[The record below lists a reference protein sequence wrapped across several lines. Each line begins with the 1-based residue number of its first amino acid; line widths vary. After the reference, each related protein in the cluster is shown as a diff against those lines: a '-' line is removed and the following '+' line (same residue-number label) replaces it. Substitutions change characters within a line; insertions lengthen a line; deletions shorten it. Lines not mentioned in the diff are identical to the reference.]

1 MKEVIAIIRRH
12 KLQETKAGLLGIGIP
27 ALTMVSVEGRGKQK
41 GLPWNYELDPLLTEV
56 DDKEEKNT
64 DEKNTDSR
72 MRFIPKRMI
81 YTVVEDEYVPKVVET
96 IIRTNQSG
104 HIGDGKIFVCPI
116 EDTVRVRTGENGE
129 QAIK

>member
-12 KLQETKAGLLGIGIP
+12 RLQETKAGLLGIGIP

-41 GLPWNYELDPLLTEV
+41 GLPGWNYELDPTLTEI
-56 DDKEEKNT
+56 EEKNT
-64 DEKNTDSR
+64 GVS

-81 YTVVEDEYVPKVVET
+81 YAVVEDEDIPKVIET

-104 HIGDGKIFVCPI
+104 HIGDGKIFVCPV
-116 EDTVRVRTGENGE
+116 EDAVRVRTGENGE
-129 QAIK
+129 QALK

>member
-27 ALTMVSVEGRGKQK
+27 ALTMISVEGRGKQK
-41 GLPWNYELDPLLTEV
+41 GLPGWNYELDPTLTEV
-56 DDKEEKNT
+56 EEKNT
-64 DEKNTDSR
+64 GVN
-72 MRFIPKRMI
+72 MRFIPKRMVYI
-81 YTVVEDEYVPKVVET
+81 VVEDEDVPKVVET

-104 HIGDGKIFVCPI
+104 HIGDGKIFVCPV
-116 EDTVRVRTGENGE
+116 EDAIRVRTGEIGE

>member
-1 MKEVIAIIRRH
+1 MKEVIAILRRH
-12 KLQETKAGLLGIGIP
+12 NVQDTKAGLLGIGVP

-41 GLPWNYELDPLLTEV
+41 GLPGWNYELDPALMEL
-56 DDKEEKNT
+56 EEKNT
-64 DEKNTDSR
+64 GES

-81 YTVVEDEYVPKVVET
+81 STVVEDEDVPEVVET

-104 HIGDGKIFVCPI
+104 HIGDGKIFVCPVV
-116 EDTVRVRTGENGE
+116 DAVRVRTGESGE

>member
-1 MKEVIAIIRRH
+1 MKEVMAIIRRH
-12 KLQETKAGLLGIGIP
+12 RLQETKAGLLGIGIP

-41 GLPWNYELDPLLTEV
+41 GLPGWNYELDPTLTEV
-56 DDKEEKNT
+56 EEKNT
-64 DEKNTDSR
+64 GVS

-81 YTVVEDEYVPKVVET
+81 YAVVEDEYVPKVVET

-104 HIGDGKIFVCPI
+104 HIGDGKIFVCPM
-116 EDTVRVRTGENGE
+116 ENAVRVRTGESGE

>member
-12 KLQETKAGLLGIGIP
+12 NLQETKAGLMGIGVP
-27 ALTMVSVEGRGKQK
+27 ALTMISVEGRGKQK
-41 GLPWNYELDPLLTEV
+41 GLPGWNYELDPALTEL
-56 DDKEEKNT
+56 KEKNLGV
-64 DEKNTDSR
+64 S

-81 YTVVEDEYVPKVVET
+81 SIMVEDDDVPKVVET

-116 EDTVRVRTGENGE
+116 EDTVRVRTGERGE
-129 QAIK
+129 QALK

>member
-12 KLQETKAGLLGIGIP
+12 RLQETKAGLLGIGIP

-41 GLPWNYELDPLLTEV
+41 GLPGWNYELDPTLTEV
-56 DDKEEKNT
+56 EEKNT
-64 DEKNTDSR
+64 GIG
-72 MRFIPKRMI
+72 MRFVPKRMI
-81 YTVVEDEYVPKVVET
+81 YTVVEDEDVPKVVET

-104 HIGDGKIFVCPI
+104 HIGDGKIFVCPVY
-116 EDTVRVRTGENGE
+116 DAVRVRTGESGE

>member
-12 KLQETKAGLLGIGIP
+12 RLQETKAGLLGIGIP

-41 GLPWNYELDPLLTEV
+41 GLPGWNYELDPTLTEV
-56 DDKEEKNT
+56 EEKNT
-64 DEKNTDSR
+64 GVS
-72 MRFIPKRMI
+72 MRFVPKRMI
-81 YTVVEDEYVPKVVET
+81 YAGVEDEDVPKVVET

-104 HIGDGKIFVCPI
+104 HIGDGKIFVCPV
-116 EDTVRVRTGENGE
+116 ENTVRVRTGENGE

>member
-12 KLQETKAGLLGIGIP
+12 RLQETKAGLLGIGIP

-41 GLPWNYELDPLLTEV
+41 GLPGWNYELDPTLTEI
-56 DDKEEKNT
+56 EEKNT
-64 DEKNTDSR
+64 GVS

-81 YTVVEDEYVPKVVET
+81 YAVVEDDDVPKVVET

-104 HIGDGKIFVCPI
+104 HIGDGKIFVCPV
-116 EDTVRVRTGENGE
+116 EDAVRVRTGESGE

>member
-12 KLQETKAGLLGIGIP
+12 NLQDTKAGLLGIGVP

-41 GLPWNYELDPLLTEV
+41 GLPGWNYELDPALMEI
-56 DDKEEKNT
+56 EEKNT
-64 DEKNTDSR
+64 GVSLC
-72 MRFIPKRMI
+72 FIPKRMI
-81 YTVVEDEYVPKVVET
+81 STVIEDEDVPKVIET

-104 HIGDGKIFVCPI
+104 HIGDGKIFVCPV
-116 EDTVRVRTGENGE
+116 EDAVRVRTGESGE

>member
-12 KLQETKAGLLGIGIP
+12 NLQDTKAGLLGIGAP

-41 GLPWNYELDPLLTEV
+41 GHPGWNYELDPALLEL
-56 DDKEEKNT
+56 EEKNT
-64 DEKNTDSR
+64 GTC

-81 YTVVEDEYVPKVVET
+81 STVVEDDDVPKVVET
-96 IIRTNQSG
+96 IIRTHQSG
-104 HIGDGKIFVCPI
+104 HFGDGKIFVCPV
-116 EDTVRVRTGENGE
+116 EDAVRVRTGERGE

>member
-12 KLQETKAGLLGIGIP
+12 NLQETKAGLLGIGIP

-41 GLPWNYELDPLLTEV
+41 GHPGWNYELDPALMEL
-56 DDKEEKNT
+56 
-64 DEKNTDSR
+64 DEKNTDVIL
-72 MRFIPKRMI
+72 RFIPKRMI
-81 YTVVEDEYVPKVVET
+81 YTVVEDEDVPKVVET

-104 HIGDGKIFVCPI
+104 HIGDGKIFVCPVDDAI
-116 EDTVRVRTGENGE
+116 RVRTGEGGE

>member
-12 KLQETKAGLLGIGIP
+12 RLQETKAGLLGIGIP

-41 GLPWNYELDPLLTEV
+41 GLPGWNYELDPTLTEV
-56 DDKEEKNT
+56 EEKNT
-64 DEKNTDSR
+64 GVS

-81 YTVVEDEYVPKVVET
+81 YAVVEDEDVPKVVET

-104 HIGDGKIFVCPI
+104 HIGDGKIFVCPM
-116 EDTVRVRTGENGE
+116 EDAVRVRTGESGE

>member
-12 KLQETKAGLLGIGIP
+12 RLQETKAGLLGIGIP

-41 GLPWNYELDPLLTEV
+41 GLPGWNYELDPTLTEV
-56 DDKEEKNT
+56 EEKNT
-64 DEKNTDSR
+64 GVS

-81 YTVVEDEYVPKVVET
+81 YAVVEDEDVPKVVET

-104 HIGDGKIFVCPI
+104 HIGDGKIFVCPV
-116 EDTVRVRTGENGE
+116 EGAVRVRTGESGE

>member
-12 KLQETKAGLLGIGIP
+12 NLQDTKAGLLGIGVP

-41 GLPWNYELDPLLTEV
+41 GLPGWNYELDPALLEL
-56 DDKEEKNT
+56 EEKNT
-64 DEKNTDSR
+64 GTC

-81 YTVVEDEYVPKVVET
+81 STVVEDDNVPKVVET
-96 IIRTNQSG
+96 IIRTNQG
-104 HIGDGKIFVCPI
+104 DHIGDGKIFVCPV
-116 EDTVRVRTGENGE
+116 EDTVRVRTGESGE

>member
-12 KLQETKAGLLGIGIP
+12 RLQETKAGLLGIGIP

-41 GLPWNYELDPLLTEV
+41 GLPGWNYELDPTLTEV
-56 DDKEEKNT
+56 EEKNT
-64 DEKNTDSR
+64 GVS

-81 YTVVEDEYVPKVVET
+81 YAVVEDEDVPKVVET

-104 HIGDGKIFVCPI
+104 HIGDGKIFVCPV
-116 EDTVRVRTGENGE
+116 EDAVRVRTGESGE

>member
-1 MKEVIAIIRRH
+1 MKEVLAIIRRH
-12 KLQETKAGLLGIGIP
+12 NLQETKAGLLGIGIP

-41 GLPWNYELDPLLTEV
+41 GLPGWNYELDPTLTEV
-56 DDKEEKNT
+56 EEKNT
-64 DEKNTDSR
+64 GVS

-81 YTVVEDEYVPKVVET
+81 YAVVEDEDVPKVVET

-104 HIGDGKIFVCPI
+104 HIGDGKIFVCPV
-116 EDTVRVRTGENGE
+116 EDAVRVRTGESGE